1 MARMYLS
8 MKDIIG
14 ECAFGFSINSQQ
26 STSEYAKA
34 ILDCSE
40 LVTLRVF
47 NPVLK
52 YDALYHRYAVL
63 IHRTEMVLD
72 KIRACMNVNL
82 PSPACTRTANGRRWL
97 EAIKIVHALPETVIK
112 ERHEQRLKGIVKPV
126 RVLAHSNPPGNA
138 LTPDRL
144 QNPDFLDVLMEAYTG
159 DEKTGLTL
167 QDVRDEVDTFMF
179 EGHDTTGSGLQWI
192 LYAVAQR
199 PEVEARIIEEVDQV
213 LGDRLSPDWND
224 LKSFPYLAMVI
235 KETLRLY
242 PPVPFITR
250 MATNEELT
258 IMGHRVPKGVRF
270 RYTGTHTHTHM
281 ARVTLTFSAS
291 PRFGQVNVG
300 IAVAAIHRNPEYW
313 ENPDVFDPERFS
325 PEVHNRSLLNG
336 YSLCLRLTVI
346 LLPLRLSSARRT
358 ATRLRTCH
366 SLEVHEIASDNG
378 TSGARTHMHTAQSAS
393 SPDASYQ
400 PALH

>member
-1 MARMYLS
+1 
-8 MKDIIG
+8 
-14 ECAFGFSINSQQ
+14 
-26 STSEYAKA
+26 
-34 ILDCSE
+34 
-40 LVTLRVF
+40 VT
-47 NPVLK
+47 
-52 YDALYHRYAVL
+52 
-63 IHRTEMVLD
+63 
-72 KIRACMNVNL
+72 
-82 PSPACTRTANGRRWL
+82 
-97 EAIKIVHALPETVIK
+97 
-112 ERHEQRLKGIVKPV
+112 
-126 RVLAHSNPPGNA
+126 HSNPPGNA

-270 RYTGTHTHTHM
+270 RYTDTHTHTHGSRDTYILGV
-281 ARVTLTFSAS
+281 AEVWPGKCRHRRRCYSSESRVLGE
-291 PRFGQVNVG
+291 PR
-300 IAVAAIHRNPEYW
+300 
-313 ENPDVFDPERFS
+313 
-325 PEVHNRSLLNG
+325 
-336 YSLCLRLTVI
+336 CL
-346 LLPLRLSSARRT
+346 
-358 ATRLRTCH
+358 
-366 SLEVHEIASDNG
+366 
-378 TSGARTHMHTAQSAS
+378 
-393 SPDASYQ
+393 
-400 PALH
+400 